1 MTHNFRAAGIM
12 LAAMVMLSLNDA
24 VIKHAGATLTVPQ
37 MLLFRGLLVMA
48 VFVVALKLSGLPI
61 ISRQLVER
69 WTLARGAFEVA
80 ATTCFLSGLVLLPL
94 AVASS
99 LGFSSPIFIA
109 LLAGPVLGERVGALR
124 WMAMAVGFG
133 GTLLITRPFSADFS
147 AAMLLPVAAAALVA
161 GRDLVTRRIGAHQS
175 SLYVALITATM
186 VTVGGAVMSL
196 FSWRP
201 VTAAS
206 LAWIALAAVLL
217 SIAYFS
223 LITAFRTGEAAAIA
237 PLKYV
242 SIVIAIILGA
252 LIWDERLT
260 SLQFAGVAMVV
271 AAGVIIFYRE
281 RRGSQAP
288 PES

>member
-1 MTHNFRAAGIM
+1 
-12 LAAMVMLSLNDA
+12 
-24 VIKHAGATLTVPQ
+24 
-37 MLLFRGLLVMA
+37 
-48 VFVVALKLSGLPI
+48 
-61 ISRQLVER
+61 
-69 WTLARGAFEVA
+69 
-80 ATTCFLSGLVLLPL
+80 
-94 AVASS
+94 
-99 LGFSSPIFIA
+99 
-109 LLAGPVLGERVGALR
+109 
-124 WMAMAVGFG
+124 
-133 GTLLITRPFSADFS
+133 RPFSADFS
-147 AAMLLPVAAAALVA
+147 AAMLLPLAAAALVA
-161 GRDLVTRRIGAHQS
+161 GRDLVTRRIGPHQS

-288 PES
+288 LES